1 MLHRQAAALISS
13 VNNNGDVMLQINQS
27 ITTLQFRELI
37 NKFREEAGEK
47 PVRNNDFIKRVE
59 IELGGELSSERYYQR
74 PTGGMPEKYYDL
86 TLAQAVQVIT
96 RENPSARRMLSESI
110 TDHMEVLKAYQCMD
124 VTELDSDKYVY
135 VIKNLAT
142 GAYKVGISKD
152 PEQRLKSLQVGNDGE
167 LSLVGY
173 KQGTFQDETSAHKRL
188 ADKNI
193 RSEWFRLDGDDVKAL
208 LDSDGSKNGQG

>member
-1 MLHRQAAALISS
+1 
-13 VNNNGDVMLQINQS
+13 MLQISQS
-27 ITTLQFRELI
+27 ITTLQLRDII
-37 NKFREEAGEK
+37 NKSRENSGEN
-47 PVRNNDFIKRVE
+47 PVQNNHFITRVE
-59 IELGGELSSERYYQR
+59 SELGGELSSERYFQSPAGGTPQR
-74 PTGGMPEKYYDL
+74 YYDL
-86 TLAQAVQVIT
+86 TMAQAVQIFT
-96 RENPSARRMLSESI
+96 RENQAARRMLSESI
-110 TDHMEVLKAYQCMD
+110 TDHMEVLKAYQNMD
-124 VTELDSDKYVY
+124 VTELEQDKYVY